1 MPTMPKITFERGQ
14 ALILIV
20 FAIIALVG
28 ATALAIDGGN
38 AYSDRRNA
46 QNAADTAAFAAALD
60 KLNGGTATTI
70 VQAGRDRAASNGYD
84 NDLTTNTVA
93 VNNPPASGS
102 QYDCTHIPATCN
114 EYVQVI
120 ITSNVKTFFAPIVGI
135 PQVTDT
141 VQAVAHAK
149 PGNPTLPLYGGNT
162 VVGLAPSGC
171 DTVKFCGSSQLQI
184 WGGGVF
190 SNSKDNCGL
199 DFSGGN
205 QTQVTLYDGP
215 FKMVA
220 PSYTQNGNP
229 HINSNGGFQGNQTQ
243 YPYPPTNLPN
253 PTCSTNGT
261 NSNGTLTPGNYGTA
275 SNPVDFPPG
284 NWNFTLNPGT
294 YCVYGNFPLVSS
306 QTVTGYGVTI
316 VMETGAIW
324 WRGSSQVKL
333 SGPTSGNLSG
343 LTVFAPLSNTS
354 VMVINGNANVDLTG
368 TFYTPGASLS
378 FNGSGQIQ
386 KHNLQ
391 FIAKTVE
398 LCGNNDTQLVYGS
411 SGTAKDSS
419 APTIQLAQ

>member
-1 MPTMPKITFERGQ
+1 MIRNMKYQHGQ
-14 ALILIV
+14 AIVLIV
-20 FAIIALVG
+20 VG
-28 ATALAIDGGN
+28 IVGLIGMTALAIDGGN
-38 AYSDRRNA
+38 AYSDRRHA

-70 VQAGRDRAASNGYD
+70 VNAGKDRANSNGY
-84 NDLTTNTVA
+84 NNNGTSNIVV

-114 EYVQVI
+114 DYVQVI

-135 PQVTDT
+135 PQVTNT

-162 VVGLAPSGC
+162 VVGLAPTGC
-171 DTVKFCGSSQLQI
+171 DAVNFCGSSQLQI

-190 SNSKDNCGL
+190 SNSSSNCGL

-205 QTQVTLYDGP
+205 NTQVTLYDGP
-215 FKMVA
+215 FQMVA

-243 YPYPPTNLPN
+243 YPYPPTNLLN

-261 NSNGTLTPGNYGTA
+261 VSGGILTPGNFGSAA
-275 SNPVDFPPG
+275 SPQTFPPG
-284 NWNFTLNPGT
+284 NGNFTLNSGT
-294 YCVYGNFPLVSS
+294 YCIYGDFNLNNS
-306 QTVTGYGVTI
+306 QTLTGNGVTI
-316 VMETGAIW
+316 VMETGAIHW
-324 WRGSSQVKL
+324 NGSSQITL
-333 SGPTSGNLSG
+333 SGPSSGSPNAG
-343 LTVFAPLSNTS
+343 LTLFAPLSNTS
-354 VMVINGNANVDLTG
+354 VMVMNGSTNVDLIG
-368 TFYTPGASLS
+368 TLLMPGASLS
-378 FNGSGQIQ
+378 FNGSAQIQ

-391 FIAKTVE
+391 FIAKKVQ

-411 SGTAKDSS
+411 TGTAKQSS
-419 APTIQLAQ
+419 PPTIELAK